1 MFIKNNED
9 IRIDLIKSIYFLI
22 VDKTTYLYNFFMAVN
37 YKAPIK
43 DILFAFDVLNSYEKL
58 NNIDRFKDF
67 NIDIA
72 VPAIE
77 ECSKF
82 AEEVLAPIN
91 ADGDKYGA
99 KYNNG
104 VVNMPP
110 GFIEAYEKFKNAG
123 WASISLPSEIGG
135 GGMPYLL
142 SGGTLEILCT
152 ANMAFILGPGLSIGA
167 ISGINEHASQEQKD
181 KYLPNLVSGDWTGT
195 MNLSEPQ
202 SGSDLNH
209 LITKADPQ
217 EDGTY
222 KITGTKIWIG
232 SGEHDLSKNI
242 VHLVLARVPGSPEG
256 TKGISM
262 FIVPK
267 YIVNDDSSLGDR
279 NNVNCLSIEE
289 KLGIHGSPTCV
300 MEYDGAVGYL
310 VGEENRGLNYMFT
323 TINEARIRVG
333 GHGLACTTGALQGA
347 AQYARDRVQGRPIGM
362 SKENAKNSTI
372 IDHADVRRMLMTI
385 KAYSD
390 AMRYMMYDNQMMLDF
405 SYFGNEDQKNY
416 GEARCGLLTPISKSW
431 ISDLSVELTSMAIQI
446 YGGMGY
452 VEETGVAQY
461 LRDARIAPIYAGTN
475 GIQALDL
482 TLKKIHTDEGKVVNN
497 LFDEMISVSNELNKS
512 DILSKL
518 TESYQ
523 FHIKNLMESTEKVR
537 KLMINGNQKSI
548 SGFASPYTKMFGQV
562 LGGYYMAKAA
572 IHAEKK
578 YKETEDEYFKDKIT
592 LSKFYI
598 EQLLPLSENNM
609 PPIASDVND
618 LFLINSESF

>member
-1 MFIKNNED
+1 
-9 IRIDLIKSIYFLI
+9 
-22 VDKTTYLYNFFMAVN
+22 MAVN

-67 NIDIA
+67 NLDIA
-72 VPAIE
+72 IPAIE

-99 KYNNG
+99 KFNNG

-123 WASISLPSEIGG
+123 WASISLPLEIGG

-142 SGGTLEILCT
+142 SAGTLEILCT
-152 ANMAFILGPGLSIGA
+152 ANMAFVLGPGLSIGA
-167 ISGINEHASQEQKD
+167 ISGINQHASQEQKD
-181 KYLPNLVSGDWTGT
+181 LYLPNLVSGEWTGT

-209 LITKADPQ
+209 LTTKAEPQ

-232 SGEHDLSKNI
+232 SGEHDLSDNI
-242 VHLVLARVPGSPEG
+242 VHLVLARAPDSPEG

-267 YIVNDDSSLGDR
+267 YIVNDDSSLGER
-279 NNVNCLSIEE
+279 NNVNCISIEE

-310 VGEENRGLNYMFT
+310 VGEKNQGLRYMFT

-347 AQYARDRVQGRPIGM
+347 AQYARDRVQGRPVGM
-362 SKENAKNSTI
+362 SKEDAKNSTI

-405 SYFGNEDQKNY
+405 LYFGNDDQKKY
-416 GEARCGLLTPISKSW
+416 GEARGGLLTPISKSW

-461 LRDARIAPIYAGTN
+461 FRDARIAPIYAGTN

-482 TLKKIHTDEGKVVNN
+482 ALKKIHINEGKAVND
-497 LFDEMISVSNELNKS
+497 LFDEMIFVSNELKNS
-512 DILSKL
+512 ERLSRSY
-518 TESYQ
+518 ESYE
-523 FHIKNLMESTEKVR
+523 FNIKNLMESTEKVR
-537 KLMINGNQKSI
+537 KLLIDDNQKSI
-548 SGFASPYTKMFGQV
+548 CGFASPYTKMFGQV

-578 YKETEDEYFKDKIT
+578 YKETGEEFYKDKIT

-598 EQLLPLSENNM
+598 EQLLPLSATNM
-609 PPIASDVND
+609 PPIDCDVDD
-618 LFLINSESF
+618 LFSIKNEDF

>member
-1 MFIKNNED
+1 
-9 IRIDLIKSIYFLI
+9 
-22 VDKTTYLYNFFMAVN
+22 MAVN
-37 YKAPIK
+37 YKAPVK

-58 NNIDRFKDF
+58 NNIVRFKDF
-67 NIDIA
+67 NLDIA

-91 ADGDKYGA
+91 ADGDKHGA
-99 KYNNG
+99 KFNKG

-110 GFIEAYEKFKNAG
+110 GFIEAYEKFKSAG
-123 WASISLPSEIGG
+123 WASISLPLEIGG

-142 SGGTLEILCT
+142 SAGTLEILCT
-152 ANMAFILGPGLSIGA
+152 ANMAFVLGPGLSIGA
-167 ISGINEHASQEQKD
+167 ISGINQHASQEQKD
-181 KYLPNLVSGDWTGT
+181 LYLPNLVSGEWTGT

-209 LITKADPQ
+209 LTTKAEPQ

-232 SGEHDLSKNI
+232 SGEHDLSENI
-242 VHLVLARVPGSPEG
+242 VHLVLARVPDSPEG

-267 YIVNDDSSLGDR
+267 YIVNDDSSLGER
-279 NNVNCLSIEE
+279 NNVNCISIEE

-300 MEYDGAVGYL
+300 MEYNGAIGYL
-310 VGEENRGLNYMFT
+310 VGEKNRGLSYMFT

-347 AQYARDRVQGRPIGM
+347 AQYARDRVQGRPVGM
-362 SKENAKNSTI
+362 SKEDAKNSTI

-405 SYFGNEDQKNY
+405 LYFGNDDQKNY

-461 LRDARIAPIYAGTN
+461 YRDARIAPIYAGTN

-482 TLKKIHTDEGKVVNN
+482 ALRKIHVDDGKAVNN
-497 LFDEMISVSNELNKS
+497 LFDEMLLVSSELKNCER
-512 DILSKL
+512 LSKL
-518 TESYQ
+518 YEPYE

-537 KLMINGNQKSI
+537 KLLINDNQKSI

-572 IHAEKK
+572 VLADKK
-578 YKETEDEYFKDKIT
+578 YKETDEEFYKDKIT

-598 EQLLPLSENNM
+598 EQLLPLSATNM
-609 PPIASDVND
+609 PPIDCDVDD
-618 LFLINSESF
+618 LFSIKNEDF

>member
-1 MFIKNNED
+1 
-9 IRIDLIKSIYFLI
+9 
-22 VDKTTYLYNFFMAVN
+22 MAVN

-91 ADGDKYGA
+91 ADGDKHGA
-99 KYNNG
+99 KFNKG

-110 GFIEAYEKFKNAG
+110 GFIEAYEKFKSAG
-123 WASISLPSEIGG
+123 WASISLPLEIGG

-142 SGGTLEILCT
+142 SAGTLEILCT
-152 ANMAFILGPGLSIGA
+152 ANMAFVLGPGLSIGA
-167 ISGINEHASQEQKD
+167 ISGINQHASQEQKD
-181 KYLPNLVSGDWTGT
+181 LYLPNLVSGEWTGT

-209 LITKADPQ
+209 LTTKAEPQ

-232 SGEHDLSKNI
+232 SGEHDLSENI
-242 VHLVLARVPGSPEG
+242 VHLVLARVPDSPEG

-267 YIVNDDSSLGDR
+267 YIVNDDSSLGER
-279 NNVNCLSIEE
+279 NNVNCISIEE

-300 MEYDGAVGYL
+300 MEYNGAIGYL
-310 VGEENRGLNYMFT
+310 VGEKNRGLSYMFT

-347 AQYARDRVQGRPIGM
+347 AQYARDRVQGRPVGM
-362 SKENAKNSTI
+362 SKEDAKNSTI

-405 SYFGNEDQKNY
+405 LYFGNDDQREY
-416 GEARCGLLTPISKSW
+416 GEARGGLLTPISKSW

-461 LRDARIAPIYAGTN
+461 YRDARIAPIYAGTN

-482 TLKKIHTDEGKVVNN
+482 ALRKIHVDDGKAVNN
-497 LFDEMISVSNELNKS
+497 LFDEMLLVSSELKNS
-512 DILSKL
+512 ERLSKL
-518 TESYQ
+518 YESYE

-537 KLMINGNQKSI
+537 KLLINDNQKSI

-572 IHAEKK
+572 VLADKK
-578 YKETEDEYFKDKIT
+578 YKETDEEFYKDKIT

-598 EQLLPLSENNM
+598 EQLLPLSATNM
-609 PPIASDVND
+609 PPIDCDVDD
-618 LFLINSESF
+618 LFSIKNEDF

>member
-1 MFIKNNED
+1 
-9 IRIDLIKSIYFLI
+9 
-22 VDKTTYLYNFFMAVN
+22 MAVN
-37 YKAPIK
+37 YKAPVK

-58 NNIDRFKDF
+58 NNIVRFKDF
-67 NIDIA
+67 NLDIA

-91 ADGDKYGA
+91 ADGDKHGA
-99 KYNNG
+99 KFNKG

-110 GFIEAYEKFKNAG
+110 GFIEAYEKFKSAG
-123 WASISLPSEIGG
+123 WASISLPLEIGG

-142 SGGTLEILCT
+142 SAGTLEILCT
-152 ANMAFILGPGLSIGA
+152 ANMAFVLGPGLSIGA
-167 ISGINEHASQEQKD
+167 ISGINQHASQEQKD
-181 KYLPNLVSGDWTGT
+181 LYLPNLVSGEWTGT

-209 LITKADPQ
+209 LTTKAEPQ

-232 SGEHDLSKNI
+232 SGEHDLSENI
-242 VHLVLARVPGSPEG
+242 VHLVLARVPDSPEG

-267 YIVNDDSSLGDR
+267 YIVNDDSSLGER
-279 NNVNCLSIEE
+279 NNVNCISIEE

-300 MEYDGAVGYL
+300 MEYNGAIGYL
-310 VGEENRGLNYMFT
+310 VGEKNRGLSYMFT

-347 AQYARDRVQGRPIGM
+347 AQYARDRVQGRPVGM
-362 SKENAKNSTI
+362 SKEDAKNSTI

-405 SYFGNEDQKNY
+405 LYFGNDDQREY
-416 GEARCGLLTPISKSW
+416 GEARGGLLTPISKSW

-461 LRDARIAPIYAGTN
+461 YRDARIAPIYAGTN

-482 TLKKIHTDEGKVVNN
+482 ALRKIHVDDGKAVNN
-497 LFDEMISVSNELNKS
+497 LFDEMLLVSSELKNS
-512 DILSKL
+512 ERLSKL
-518 TESYQ
+518 YESYE

-537 KLMINGNQKSI
+537 KLLINDNQKSI

-572 IHAEKK
+572 VLADKK
-578 YKETEDEYFKDKIT
+578 YKETDEEFYKDKIT

-598 EQLLPLSENNM
+598 EQLLPLSATNM
-609 PPIASDVND
+609 PPIDCDVND
-618 LFLINSESF
+618 LFSIKNEDF

>member
-1 MFIKNNED
+1 
-9 IRIDLIKSIYFLI
+9 
-22 VDKTTYLYNFFMAVN
+22 MAVN
-37 YKAPIK
+37 YKAPVK

-58 NNIDRFKDF
+58 NNIVRFKDF
-67 NIDIA
+67 NLDIA

-91 ADGDKYGA
+91 ADGDKHGA
-99 KYNNG
+99 KFNKG

-110 GFIEAYEKFKNAG
+110 GFIEAYEKFKSAG
-123 WASISLPSEIGG
+123 WASISLPLEIGG

-142 SGGTLEILCT
+142 SAGTLEILCT
-152 ANMAFILGPGLSIGA
+152 ANMAFVLGPGLSIGA
-167 ISGINEHASQEQKD
+167 ISGINQHASQEQKD
-181 KYLPNLVSGDWTGT
+181 LYLPNLVSGEWTGT

-209 LITKADPQ
+209 LTTKAEPQ

-232 SGEHDLSKNI
+232 SGEHDLSENI
-242 VHLVLARVPGSPEG
+242 VHLVLARVPDSPEG

-267 YIVNDDSSLGDR
+267 YIVNDDSSLGER
-279 NNVNCLSIEE
+279 NNVNCISIEE

-300 MEYDGAVGYL
+300 MEYNGAIGYL
-310 VGEENRGLNYMFT
+310 VGEKNRGLSYMFT

-347 AQYARDRVQGRPIGM
+347 AQYARDRVQGRPVGM
-362 SKENAKNSTI
+362 SKEDAKNSTI

-405 SYFGNEDQKNY
+405 LYFGNDDQREY
-416 GEARCGLLTPISKSW
+416 GEARGGLLTPISKSW

-461 LRDARIAPIYAGTN
+461 YRDARIAPIYAGTN

-482 TLKKIHTDEGKVVNN
+482 ALRKIHVDDGKAVNN
-497 LFDEMISVSNELNKS
+497 LFDEMLLVSIELKNCER
-512 DILSKL
+512 LSKL
-518 TESYQ
+518 YESYE

-537 KLMINGNQKSI
+537 KLLINDNQKSI

-572 IHAEKK
+572 VLADKK
-578 YKETEDEYFKDKIT
+578 YKETDEEFYKDKIT

-598 EQLLPLSENNM
+598 EQLLPLSATNM
-609 PPIASDVND
+609 PPIDCDVDD
-618 LFLINSESF
+618 LFSIKNEDF